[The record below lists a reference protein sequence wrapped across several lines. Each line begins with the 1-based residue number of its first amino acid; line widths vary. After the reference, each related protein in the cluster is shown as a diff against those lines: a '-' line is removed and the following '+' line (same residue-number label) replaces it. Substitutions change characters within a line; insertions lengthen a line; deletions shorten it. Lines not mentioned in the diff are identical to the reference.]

1 MPTLFGHS
9 RVWQRFQVILLTLVA
24 AGALSG
30 CGRKLPP
37 SPPDQ
42 LPTAAVGDLTHEIKD
57 GRITLAWSVT
67 GHAEK
72 KQGRVAGF
80 KIFRAR
86 QDAAEAECGTCPVR
100 YKLIGDLPSR
110 SKAAGS
116 RMQFGEPL
124 EAGFKHFYKVVA
136 YSEKNVSAKDSNVV
150 VLVY

>member
-1 MPTLFGHS
+1 MSTLFGHS
-9 RVWQRFQVILLTLVA
+9 RVRRRFQVILLTLVA

-42 LPTAAVGDLTHEIKD
+42 LPTAAVADLTHEVRD
-57 GRITLAWSVT
+57 GRITLAWSMPGPV
-67 GHAEK
+67 EK
-72 KQGRVAGF
+72 KLGRVAGF

-86 QDAAEAECGTCPVR
+86 QDAAEAECSTCPVR
-100 YKLIGDLPSR
+100 YRLIGDLPSR

-116 RMQFGEPL
+116 RLEFSEPL
-124 EAGFKHFYKVVA
+124 EAGFKHFYKVAA
-136 YSEKNVSAKDSNVV
+136 YSEKNVRAKDSNVV